1 MHAGRFQRRRGYGQ
15 FFRQH
20 NINFIKGEGNDK
32 HAAKTINE
40 AKAQTFAERMLDT
53 LNKAAAALMVSV
65 GHRTE
70 LFDTLA
76 DLPPATSER
85 IAKAAGLSE
94 RYVREW
100 LGAMVTA
107 RIVDYDPS
115 RKTYFLPREHA
126 AFLTRAAS
134 PNNLAATAQ
143 FIPVLASVE
152 NEIVESFR
160 NGGGV
165 PYSSYPRFHEV
176 MAEESNQTVVAGLI
190 DAILPLVPGL
200 VEDLREGIEAMDI
213 GCGRGRALILMA
225 RTFPK
230 SDFTGYDFSEEAI
243 AAAREEASRQ
253 GLSNI
258 RFEAR
263 DAAQIE
269 DAARY
274 DLVTAFDAIHDQAAP
289 RKVLKAIARALRPG
303 GVFLMQDI
311 RASSH
316 VHKNLDHPL
325 GTFTYTISCLH
336 CMTVSL
342 ALNGEGLGAAWGEEK
357 ALELLAEAGFDNVDV
372 RQLQH
377 DIINNYYIA
386 AKR

>member
-1 MHAGRFQRRRGYGQ
+1 MTQQAVK
-15 FFRQH
+15 
-20 NINFIKGEGNDK
+20 NINE
-32 HAAKTINE
+32 T
-40 AKAQTFAERMLDT
+40 KAQAFADQMLDT

-70 LFDTLA
+70 LFDTMA

-85 IAKAAGLSE
+85 IAKAAGLNE

-107 RIVDYDPS
+107 RIVDYDPG
-115 RKTYFLPREHA
+115 RQTYFLPREHA

-134 PNNLAATAQ
+134 PNNLAATTQ
-143 FIPVLASVE
+143 FLPLLGSVE

-190 DAILPLVPGL
+190 DAILPLAPGL
-200 VEDLREGIEAMDI
+200 VERLREGIEVMDV

-225 RTFPK
+225 RTFPQ
-230 SDFTGYDFSEEAI
+230 SSFTGYDFSEEAI
-243 AAAREEASRQ
+243 AEARAEAARQ
-253 GLSNI
+253 GLANI
-258 RFEAR
+258 RFEAQ
-263 DAAQIE
+263 DAARI
-269 DAARY
+269 DDSARY
-274 DLVTAFDAIHDQAAP
+274 DLITAFDAIHDQAAP
-289 RKVLKAIARALRPG
+289 RKVLKAIAGALRPG

-325 GTFTYTISCLH
+325 GTFTYTVSCLH

-342 ALNGEGLGAAWGEEK
+342 ALGGEGLGAAWGEEK
-357 ALELLAEAGFDNVDV
+357 ALELLAEAGFDNVEV
-372 RQLQH
+372 RRLPH

-386 AKR
+386 TKR

>member
-1 MHAGRFQRRRGYGQ
+1 VDKRGSNQ
-15 FFRQH
+15 QE
-20 NINFIKGEGNDK
+20 KDMSQQT
-32 HAAKTINE
+32 AKTLNQAE
-40 AKAQTFAERMLDT
+40 VQAFADRMLDT
-53 LNKAAAALMVSV
+53 LNKAAAALMISV

-76 DLPPATSER
+76 DLPHATGER
-85 IAKAAGLSE
+85 IANAAGLNE

-107 RIVDYDPS
+107 RIVDYDPAEG
-115 RKTYFLPREHA
+115 TYFLPSERA
-126 AFLTRAAS
+126 AFLTRDAS
-134 PNNLAATAQ
+134 PNNLAVTAQ

-152 NEIVESFR
+152 NEIVEAFR
-160 NGGGV
+160 KGGGV

-200 VEDLREGIEAMDI
+200 TEALREGIDVMDA

-230 SDFTGYDFSEEAI
+230 SRFTGCDFSGEAI
-243 AAAREEASRQ
+243 ADAGAEAARQ
-253 GLSNI
+253 GLANI

-263 DAAQIE
+263 DVAGIDE
-269 DAARY
+269 TARY
-274 DLVTAFDAIHDQAAP
+274 DLITAFDSIHDQAAP
-289 RKVLKAIARALRPG
+289 RKVLKVIARALRPK

-311 RASSH
+311 YASSR
-316 VHKNLDHPL
+316 VHKNIDHPL
-325 GTFTYTISCLH
+325 GTFTYTVSCLH

-342 ALNGEGLGAAWGEEK
+342 ALGGEGLGAAWGEEK
-357 ALELLAEAGFDNVDV
+357 ALELLTEAGFNRVDV
-372 RQLQH
+372 KRLPH

-386 AKR
+386 ERI

>member
-1 MHAGRFQRRRGYGQ
+1 MLLIDH
-15 FFRQH
+15 FR
-20 NINFIKGEGNDK
+20 NTTLTINFQKEKEMAN
-32 HAAKTINE
+32 HAAQTIND
-40 AKAQTFAERMLDT
+40 AKAEAFANQMLDT

-76 DLPPATSER
+76 DLPHATSER
-85 IAKAAGLSE
+85 IAKAAGLDE

-107 RIVDYDPS
+107 RIVDYDPAG
-115 RKTYFLPREHA
+115 KTYFLPREHA

-143 FIPVLASVE
+143 FVPVLGSVE
-152 NEIVESFR
+152 DGIVESFR

-176 MAEESNQTVVAGLI
+176 MAEESNMTVVAGLI

-200 VEDLREGIEAMDI
+200 IEDLRAGIDVMDV

-230 SDFTGYDFSEEAI
+230 SNFTGYDFSEEAI
-243 AAAREEASRQ
+243 AEARAEAARQE
-253 GLSNI
+253 LPNI
-258 RFEAR
+258 RFEAQ
-263 DAAQIE
+263 DAARINE
-269 DAARY
+269 LARY
-274 DLVTAFDAIHDQAAP
+274 DLITAFDAIHDQAAP
-289 RKVLKAIARALRPG
+289 RKVLKAISGALRPG

-325 GTFTYTISCLH
+325 GTFTYTVSCLH

-342 ALNGEGLGAAWGEEK
+342 ALGGEGLGAAWGEEK

-372 RQLQH
+372 KQLSH

-386 AKR
+386 TKR

>member
-1 MHAGRFQRRRGYGQ
+1 MSQ
-15 FFRQH
+15 
-20 NINFIKGEGNDK
+20 
-32 HAAKTINE
+32 
-40 AKAQTFAERMLDT
+40 QTANTLNQAEVQAFADRMLDT
-53 LNKAAAALMVSV
+53 LNKAAAALMISV
-65 GHRTE
+65 GHRTQ

-85 IAKAAGLSE
+85 IANAAGLNE

-100 LGAMVTA
+100 LGAMVTG
-107 RIVDYDPS
+107 RIVDYDPAD
-115 RKTYFLPREHA
+115 RTYFLPRERA

-152 NEIVESFR
+152 NEIVEAFR
-160 NGGGV
+160 KGGGV
-165 PYSSYPRFHEV
+165 PYSSYTRFHEV

-200 VEDLREGIEAMDI
+200 TEKLREGIDVMDV
-213 GCGRGRALILMA
+213 GCGRGCALILMA

-230 SDFTGYDFSEEAI
+230 SRFIGYDFSEEAI
-243 AAAREEASRQ
+243 ADAGAEATRQ
-253 GLSNI
+253 ELANI

-263 DAAQIE
+263 DVALIDE
-269 DAARY
+269 PARY
-274 DLVTAFDAIHDQAAP
+274 DLVTAFDSIHDQAAP
-289 RKVLKAIARALRPG
+289 RKVLKAIANSLRPG

-311 RASSH
+311 YASSR
-316 VHKNLDHPL
+316 VHKNIDHPL
-325 GTFTYTISCLH
+325 GTFTYTVSCLH

-342 ALNGEGLGAAWGEEK
+342 ALGGEGLGAAWGEEK
-357 ALELLAEAGFDNVDV
+357 ALELLAEAGFSRVDV
-372 RQLQH
+372 KRLPH

-386 AKR
+386 ERN

>member
-1 MHAGRFQRRRGYGQ
+1 MSQQ
-15 FFRQH
+15 T
-20 NINFIKGEGNDK
+20 
-32 HAAKTINE
+32 AKTLNQAE
-40 AKAQTFAERMLDT
+40 AQAFADRMLDT
-53 LNKAAAALMVSV
+53 LNKAAAALMISV
-65 GHRTE
+65 GHRIE

-76 DLPPATSER
+76 DLAPATSER
-85 IAKAAGLSE
+85 IANAAGLNE

-107 RIVDYDPS
+107 RIIEYDPA
-115 RKTYFLPREHA
+115 KGTYFLPREHA

-134 PNNLAATAQ
+134 PNNLASTAQ

-165 PYSSYPRFHEV
+165 PYSSYTRFHEV

-200 VEDLREGIEAMDI
+200 VKDMREGVDVMDV

-225 RTFPK
+225 GTFPK
-230 SDFTGYDFSEEAI
+230 SRFTGYDFSEEAI
-243 AAAREEASRQ
+243 ADAGAEAARL
-253 GLSNI
+253 GLANI

-263 DAAQIE
+263 DVARLDE
-269 DAARY
+269 SERY
-274 DLVTAFDAIHDQAAP
+274 DLITAFDAIHDQAAP

-316 VHKNLDHPL
+316 VHKNIDHPL
-325 GTFTYTISCLH
+325 GTFTYTISCMH

-342 ALNGEGLGAAWGEEK
+342 ALGGEGLGAAWGEEK
-357 ALELLAEAGFDNVDV
+357 ALELLAESGF
-372 RQLQH
+372 RQVEIRRLPH
-377 DIINNYYIA
+377 DILNNYYIA
-386 AKR
+386 KKG

>member
-1 MHAGRFQRRRGYGQ
+1 
-15 FFRQH
+15 
-20 NINFIKGEGNDK
+20 
-32 HAAKTINE
+32 
-40 AKAQTFAERMLDT
+40 MLDT
-53 LNKAAAALMVSV
+53 LNKAAAALMISV
-65 GHRTE
+65 GHRIE

-76 DLPPATSER
+76 DLAPATSER
-85 IAKAAGLSE
+85 IAKAAGLNE

-107 RIVDYDPS
+107 RIIEYDPA
-115 RKTYFLPREHA
+115 KETYFLPREHA

-134 PNNLAATAQ
+134 PNNLAATSQ

-200 VEDLREGIEAMDI
+200 VKDMREGIDVMDV

-225 RTFPK
+225 GTFPK
-230 SDFTGYDFSEEAI
+230 SRFTGTDFSEEAI
-243 AAAREEASRQ
+243 ADAGAEAARQ
-253 GLSNI
+253 GLANI
-258 RFEAR
+258 RFEAQDVAR
-263 DAAQIE
+263 LDKPE
-269 DAARY
+269 RY
-274 DLVTAFDAIHDQAAP
+274 DLITAFDAIHDQAAP

-316 VHKNLDHPL
+316 VHKNIDHPL
-325 GTFTYTISCLH
+325 GTFTYTVSCLH

-342 ALNGEGLGAAWGEEK
+342 ALGGEGLGAAWGEEK
-357 ALELLAEAGFDNVDV
+357 ALELLAEAGFGKVEV
-372 RQLQH
+372 QRLPH

-386 AKR
+386 KKG

>member
-1 MHAGRFQRRRGYGQ
+1 MVLPDAIRTTFS
-15 FFRQH
+15 QH
-20 NINFIKGEGNDK
+20 NINFQKEKNM
-32 HAAKTINE
+32 AQQAVKTINE
-40 AKAQTFAERMLDT
+40 TKAQAFAEQMLDT

-70 LFDTLA
+70 LFDTMA

-85 IAKAAGLSE
+85 IAKAAGLNQ

-107 RIVDYDPS
+107 RIVDYDPANG
-115 RKTYFLPREHA
+115 TYFLPREHA

-134 PNNLAATAQ
+134 PNNLAATTQ
-143 FIPVLASVE
+143 FVPLLGSVE
-152 NEIVESFR
+152 NEIVEAFR

-176 MAEESNQTVVAGLI
+176 MAEESNQTVVSGLI
-190 DAILPLVPGL
+190 EAILPLAPGL
-200 VEDLREGIEAMDI
+200 IERLREGIEVMDA

-225 RTFPK
+225 RTFPQ
-230 SDFTGYDFSEEAI
+230 SNFTGYDFSEEAI
-243 AAAREEASRQ
+243 AAARAEAARQ
-253 GLSNI
+253 GLANI
-258 RFEAR
+258 RFEAQ
-263 DAAQIE
+263 DAAQIN
-269 DAARY
+269 DPARY
-274 DLVTAFDAIHDQAAP
+274 DLITAFDAIHDQAAP
-289 RKVLKAIARALRPG
+289 RKVLKAIAGALRPG

-316 VHKNLDHPL
+316 VHENLDHPL
-325 GTFTYTISCLH
+325 GTFTYTVSCLH

-342 ALNGEGLGAAWGEEK
+342 ALGGEGLGAAWGEEK
-357 ALELLAEAGFDNVDV
+357 ALELLAEAGFDNVEV
-372 RQLQH
+372 KQLPH

-386 AKR
+386 QKR

>member
-1 MHAGRFQRRRGYGQ
+1 
-15 FFRQH
+15 
-20 NINFIKGEGNDK
+20 
-32 HAAKTINE
+32 
-40 AKAQTFAERMLDT
+40 
-53 LNKAAAALMVSV
+53 
-65 GHRTE
+65 

-107 RIVDYDPS
+107 RIVDYDPA
-115 RKTYFLPREHA
+115 RGTYFLTRERA

-134 PNNLAATAQ
+134 PNNLAATSQ
-143 FIPVLASVE
+143 FIPVIASVE

-165 PYSSYPRFHEV
+165 PYSAYPRFHEV
-176 MAEESNQTVVAGLI
+176 MAEESNQTVVSGLI
-190 DAILPLVPGL
+190 NAILPLVHGL
-200 VEDLREGIEAMDI
+200 IEALDEGIEVMDV
-213 GCGRGRALILMA
+213 GCGRGRALRLMA

-230 SDFTGYDFSEEAI
+230 SVFTGYDFSEEAI
-243 AAAREEASRQ
+243 ATARAVATQQ

-258 RFEAR
+258 RFETQ
-263 DAAQIE
+263 DAAGIDE
-269 DAARY
+269 PERY
-274 DLVTAFDAIHDQAAP
+274 DLITAFDAIHDQAAP
-289 RKVLKAIARALRPG
+289 RQVLKAIARALRPG

-316 VHKNLDHPL
+316 VHKNIDHPL

-342 ALNGEGLGAAWGEEK
+342 ALGGEGLGAAWGEEN
-357 ALELLAEAGFDNVDV
+357 AVELLAEAGFGKVEV
-372 RQLQH
+372 KQLSH
-377 DIINNYYIA
+377 DIINNYYVA
-386 AKR
+386 RKK

>member
-1 MHAGRFQRRRGYGQ
+1 MSQQ
-15 FFRQH
+15 T
-20 NINFIKGEGNDK
+20 
-32 HAAKTINE
+32 AKTLNQAE
-40 AKAQTFAERMLDT
+40 VQAFADQMLDI
-53 LNKAAAALMVSV
+53 LNKASAALMISV

-76 DLPPATSER
+76 DLPDATSER
-85 IAKAAGLSE
+85 IASAAGLNE

-107 RIVDYDPS
+107 RIVDYDPADG
-115 RKTYFLPREHA
+115 TYSLPPERA
-126 AFLTRAAS
+126 AFLTRAAA
-134 PNNLAATAQ
+134 PNNLASTAQ

-152 NEIVESFR
+152 DEIVDAFR
-160 NGGGV
+160 KGGGV

-190 DAILPLVPGL
+190 DAILPIVPGL
-200 VEDLREGIEAMDI
+200 IEKLHEGIEVMDV

-230 SDFTGYDFSEEAI
+230 SRFTGYDFSPEAI
-243 AAAREEASRQ
+243 SDAGAEAARQ
-253 GLSNI
+253 GLANV

-263 DAAQIE
+263 DAALI
-269 DAARY
+269 DDPARY
-274 DLVTAFDAIHDQAAP
+274 DLITAFDAIHDQAAP
-289 RKVLKAIARALRPG
+289 RKVLKAIANSLRQG

-311 RASSH
+311 YASSH
-316 VHKNLDHPL
+316 VHKNIDHPL
-325 GTFTYTISCLH
+325 GTFTYTVSCLH

-342 ALNGEGLGAAWGEEK
+342 ALGGEGLGAAWGEEL
-357 ALELLAEAGFDNVDV
+357 ALKLLAEAGFNKVDV
-372 RQLQH
+372 KRLSH

-386 AKR
+386 EKD

>member
-1 MHAGRFQRRRGYGQ
+1 MAKQ
-15 FFRQH
+15 
-20 NINFIKGEGNDK
+20 
-32 HAAKTINE
+32 AAQTINE
-40 AKAQTFAERMLDT
+40 AKAQAFADQMLDT

-70 LFDTLA
+70 LFDTMA

-85 IAKAAGLSE
+85 IAKAAGLNE

-107 RIVDYDPS
+107 RIVDYDPA
-115 RKTYFLPREHA
+115 RGTYFLPREHA

-134 PNNLAATAQ
+134 PNNLAATSQ
-143 FIPVLASVE
+143 FLPLLGAVE
-152 NEIVESFR
+152 DEIIESFR
-160 NGGGV
+160 NDGGV

-176 MAEESNQTVVAGLI
+176 MAEESNQTVVSGLI
-190 DAILPLVPGL
+190 DSILPLAPGL
-200 VEDLREGIEAMDI
+200 IEDLREGIDALDV

-230 SDFTGYDFSEEAI
+230 SSFTGYDFSEEAV
-243 AAAREEASRQ
+243 ASAREEAARQ
-253 GLSNI
+253 GLANI
-258 RFEAR
+258 RFEAQ
-263 DAAQIE
+263 DAALIN
-269 DAARY
+269 DSARY
-274 DLVTAFDAIHDQAAP
+274 DLITAFDAIHDQAAP
-289 RKVLKAIARALRPG
+289 RKVLKAIAQALRLG

-325 GTFTYTISCLH
+325 GTFTYTISCMH

-342 ALNGEGLGAAWGEEK
+342 ALGGEGLGAAWGEEK
-357 ALELLAEAGFDNVDV
+357 ALELLAEAGFDNADV
-372 RQLQH
+372 KQLPH

-386 AKR
+386 LKR

>member
-1 MHAGRFQRRRGYGQ
+1 MAQQ
-15 FFRQH
+15 
-20 NINFIKGEGNDK
+20 
-32 HAAKTINE
+32 AVKTINE
-40 AKAQTFAERMLDT
+40 TKAQAFAEQMLDT

-70 LFDTLA
+70 LFDTMA

-85 IAKAAGLSE
+85 IAKAAGLNE

-107 RIVDYDPS
+107 RIVDYDPANG
-115 RKTYFLPREHA
+115 TYFLPREHA

-134 PNNLAATAQ
+134 PNNLAATTQ
-143 FIPVLASVE
+143 FLPLLGSVE

-176 MAEESNQTVVAGLI
+176 MAEESNQTVVAGLT
-190 DAILPLVPGL
+190 DAILPLAPGL
-200 VEDLREGIEAMDI
+200 IERLREGIEVMDA

-225 RTFPK
+225 RTFPQ
-230 SDFTGYDFSEEAI
+230 SSFTGYDFSEEAI
-243 AAAREEASRQ
+243 AAARAEAERQ
-253 GLSNI
+253 GLANI

-263 DAAQIE
+263 DAAQINE
-269 DAARY
+269 SARY
-274 DLVTAFDAIHDQAAP
+274 DLITAFDAIHDQAAP
-289 RKVLKAIARALRPG
+289 RQVLKAIAGALRPG
-303 GVFLMQDI
+303 GIFLMQDI

-325 GTFTYTISCLH
+325 GTFTYTVSCLH

-342 ALNGEGLGAAWGEEK
+342 ALGGEGLGAAWGEEK
-357 ALELLAEAGFDNVDV
+357 ALELLAEAGFDNVEV
-372 RQLQH
+372 KQLPH

-386 AKR
+386 QKR

>member
-1 MHAGRFQRRRGYGQ
+1 MSQ
-15 FFRQH
+15 
-20 NINFIKGEGNDK
+20 
-32 HAAKTINE
+32 HAAKTINQ
-40 AKAQTFAERMLDT
+40 AKAEAFADRMLDT

-70 LFDTLA
+70 LFDTMA

-85 IAKAAGLSE
+85 IAKAAGVNE
-94 RYVREW
+94 RYAREW

-107 RIVDYDPS
+107 RIVDYDPA
-115 RKTYFLPREHA
+115 KGTYFLPREHA
-126 AFLTRAAS
+126 AFLTRAAA

-152 NEIVESFR
+152 DGIVESFR
-160 NGGGV
+160 KGGGV

-176 MAEESNQTVVAGLI
+176 MAEESNQTVVAGLV

-200 VEDLREGIEAMDI
+200 IEDLSEGLDALDI

-225 RTFPK
+225 KTFPK
-230 SDFTGYDFSEEAI
+230 SSFTGYDFSEEAI
-243 AAAREEASRQ
+243 ASGSAEAARQ
-253 GLSNI
+253 GLANI

-263 DAAQIE
+263 DVARIDE
-269 DAARY
+269 PARY
-274 DLVTAFDAIHDQAAP
+274 DLITAFDAIHDQAAP
-289 RKVLKAIARALRPG
+289 REVLKAIARALRPG

-311 RASSH
+311 RASSR
-316 VHKNLDHPL
+316 VHKNIDHPL
-325 GTFTYTISCLH
+325 GTYAYTISCLH

-342 ALNGEGLGAAWGEEK
+342 ALGGEGLGAAWGEEK
-357 ALELLAEAGFDNVDV
+357 ALELLAEAGFENVDV
-372 RQLQH
+372 RRLQH

-386 AKR
+386 AKS